1 MLGKDPWRDAPV
13 LHRRMA
19 YVPGDTVLWPG
30 LTGGECIDVIGRLQ
44 GSQDRRRRTELIER
58 FELDPSRRARTYSKG
73 NRQKVALVAA
83 LSTHAELLL
92 LDEPTSGLDPV
103 MEERFCDT
111 VREAVGEGRTV
122 LLSSHILSEVEALCD
137 EVTIIRSGRTVVT
150 GSLGELRTRASSLQE
165 YFLSLYRDAA

>member
-1 MLGKDPWRDAPV
+1 
-13 LHRRMA
+13 
-19 YVPGDTVLWPG
+19 
-30 LTGGECIDVIGRLQ
+30 
-44 GSQDRRRRTELIER
+44 
-58 FELDPSRRARTYSKG
+58 
-73 NRQKVALVAA
+73 
-83 LSTHAELLL
+83 
-92 LDEPTSGLDPV
+92 